1 MTDQLDDR
9 RHESLTQAILAR
21 TSGGGCGAARDRLC
35 DFADGA
41 LAAFD
46 GDLVAGHLDH
56 CPACAALAAALAEA
70 AEVLPSFATLAPR
83 VSLVSGVLSA
93 TSRRVAEPTFGERA
107 KVWLAHIADRP
118 RFSLEAAYV
127 LTVLLLV
134 VFGNPVNAFKEA
146 SVRVQ
151 PRVNAV
157 ASVVAGPVERLR
169 TAGERRLASAGQS
182 IAPKPNR
189 AGAVDAGRAWLSQWW
204 RDRVD
209 QPVRSLLSRLGE
221 WMASLEEAVK
231 RAMGLSGSEPPP
243 PPAR

>member
-46 GDLVAGHLDH
+46 RDLIAGHLDH

-70 AEVLPSFATLAPR
+70 AEVLPSLATLAPR
-83 VSLVSGVLSA
+83 VNLVPGVLSA
-93 TSRRVAEPTFGERA
+93 TSRRVVEPTLADRVA
-107 KVWLAHIADRP
+107 AWLSRVADRP

-134 VFGNPVNAFKEA
+134 VFGNPVSAFKEA
-146 SVRVQ
+146 SFRVQ

-157 ASVVAGPVERLR
+157 SSVVAGPVERLR
-169 TAGERRLASAGQS
+169 IAGEQRLANAGQA

-189 AGAVDAGRAWLSQWW
+189 TGAVDAGRAWLSQWW
-204 RDRVD
+204 RGWVD
-209 QPVRSLLSRLGE
+209 QPVRSLLSRVSE
-221 WMASLEEAVK
+221 WVVSLEEAVE
-231 RAMGLSGSEPPP
+231 RATGFSGSEPPP